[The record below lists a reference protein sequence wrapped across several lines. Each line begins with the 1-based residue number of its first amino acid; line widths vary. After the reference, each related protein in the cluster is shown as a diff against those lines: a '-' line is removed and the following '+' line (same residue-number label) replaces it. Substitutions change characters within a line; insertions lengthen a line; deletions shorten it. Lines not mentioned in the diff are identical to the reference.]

1 MTPGYNYSSC
11 VKPPRSK
18 CNNYVV
24 RTIWPLQWPTPISV
38 HPPSPSV
45 AVVKL
50 SISRRTGRRGSIQ
63 QNTPSQC
70 YKDLLKGSVLQSLGV
85 EGQARMIQ
93 VVYIVLWTMKIN
105 RLSYFILE
113 ISFYIVYRLLY
124 TSCVLIFIPP
134 LVTLWGCI
142 VRHCLKMIFE

>member
-1 MTPGYNYSSC
+1 MTSGYI
-11 VKPPRSK
+11 VPVLKPPRSK

-38 HPPSPSV
+38 YPPSPSV

-105 RLSYFILE
+105 CLSYFILE
-113 ISFYIVYRLLY
+113 MSFLWAMYRLVY

-134 LVTLWGCI
+134 IVTLWGCI
-142 VRHCLKMIFE
+142 VRHC